1 MLPYKRIGKIMM
13 SLFASPNVVS
23 NKCDGKINACKKQ
36 KKEEEEIR

>member
-1 MLPYKRIGKIMM
+1 M

-36 KKEEEEIR
+36 KRRRRN